1 MPYGTDAMNRNCHM
15 RGSASRSVKGLVPLN
30 PDTGLVFPQRGKDKA
45 SPGMQ
50 GSSTLAGGV
59 GAAPPYLRQLRLMLS
74 TVGLVLL
81 AACAE
86 NRPWDHTPNTAELVD
101 YTAKLRNQGKI
112 PAAVKVG
119 DSYRV
124 NGRTYTPVYDPN
136 YVEEGI
142 ASWYGPGFH
151 GGATANGEEYNKHD
165 YTAAH
170 TTLPLPSLVKV
181 TNLDNGRNI
190 VARINDRGPFA
201 RNRII
206 DLSHEA
212 AQALDMVRTGTAHV
226 RVEYLDDETRQMWSR
241 LAMKQPKEVM
251 LADNNGGPTER
262 SAPLTSIAVSDDMP
276 PALDEAAASSVTTTT
291 TTTTTMVTPSPEG
304 LVAPVEDWQAPLSSQ
319 AEARQAM
326 PEQHALNDGG
336 NLDDSIAPQAG
347 QNAATAQPFTPPP
360 VRGTPAPDYA
370 PQAATAPTGFSGQ
383 SVVQAGSFS
392 NQHNAEQ
399 AAYKLAELGDVE
411 VKQVNVNG
419 KPFWRIRVTSTK
431 MQAADL
437 KNYMLRSGYGDAK
450 IVK

>member
-1 MPYGTDAMNRNCHM
+1 
-15 RGSASRSVKGLVPLN
+15 
-30 PDTGLVFPQRGKDKA
+30 
-45 SPGMQ
+45 MQ
-50 GSSTLAGGV
+50 GSATLAGGT
-59 GAAPPYLRQLRLMLS
+59 GATSPYLRQLRFMLS
-74 TVGLVLL
+74 TVGMVLL

-101 YTAKLRNQGKI
+101 YTAKLRSQGKI
-112 PAAVKVG
+112 PAAVKIG

-124 NGRTYTPVYDPN
+124 NGRTYTPVYDPT
-136 YVEEGI
+136 YVEEGT

-226 RVEYLDDETRQMWSR
+226 RVEYLEDETRQMWSR
-241 LAMKQPKEVM
+241 LALKEPKEVLM
-251 LADNNGGPTER
+251 ADGRAQPTER
-262 SAPLTSIAVSDDMP
+262 AAPLTSIAVSDEMP
-276 PALDEAAASSVTTTT
+276 PVLDEAAGTASTTTTT

-304 LVAPVEDWQAPLSSQ
+304 LVAPVEDWQAPLNNQ
-319 AEARQAM
+319 TEGRLAAE
-326 PEQHALNDGG
+326 PEQHALNDGSL
-336 NLDDSIAPQAG
+336 NEAVAPQAG
-347 QNAATAQPFTPPP
+347 QNAATVQPFTPPP

-370 PQAATAPTGFSGQ
+370 PKATGFSGE
-383 SVVQAGSFS
+383 SVVQAGSFT

-419 KPFWRIRVTSTK
+419 RPFWRIRVSSTK
-431 MQAADL
+431 MQATDL